1 MSYAIIRNEK
11 YTRSNLIGIY
21 RHNERKNTSYT
32 NKNIRHFASL
42 FNYSLKKCDTNY
54 LQKFDEIR
62 EKNNLK
68 GWIKKNSKVV
78 CEYIITSD
86 EEYFKSIGEEET
98 KRYFKTAYEFVKSY
112 KNLGDD
118 YIISANVHLDE
129 STPHMHLV
137 FMPVVHT
144 IEKKTGNAVDK
155 ICCSEFW
162 KGKDSYKILQD
173 NFHKYMVRSGF
184 ELERGDTKENKHIEI
199 EKLKKITSYE
209 MQEMFKET
217 KHLENEILTN
227 DIEELR
233 VDYKRIIKK
242 FNTLAKQYTR
252 VKTMTD
258 DVMSRQ
264 KILEEENE
272 DIKEENQ
279 ELEKENNYLNDFL
292 EKTFEYV
299 SIMFDF
305 PKDRLKR
312 LVKKF
317 VDKMRGD
324 E

>member
-11 YTRSNLIGIY
+11 YSRSNLIGIY

-32 NKNIRHFASL
+32 NKNIVHFKSL
-42 FNYSLKKCDTNY
+42 LNYSLKKCDTNY
-54 LQKFDEIR
+54 LQRFDEIR
-62 EKNNLK
+62 ENNNLK

-137 FMPVVHT
+137 FIPVVHT
-144 IEKKTGNAVDK
+144 IDKNNGNAVDK

-162 KGKDSYKILQD
+162 KGKDSYKMLQD
-173 NFHKYMVRSGF
+173 NFHKYMVKSGF
-184 ELERGDTKENKHIEI
+184 DLERGDSKENKHIEI
-199 EKLKKITSYE
+199 EKLKKITNFE
-209 MQEMFKET
+209 MQEMFKES
-217 KHLENEILTN
+217 KYLEKEIVTN
-227 DIEELR
+227 DIEVLR

-258 DVMSRQ
+258 NIINRQ
-264 KILEEENE
+264 KILEEESE
-272 DIKEENQ
+272 LIKEENQ
-279 ELEKENNYLNDFL
+279 ELENENNYLNEFL
-292 EKTFEYV
+292 EKTFEYL

-317 VDKMRGD
+317 VDKMKG

>member
-11 YTRSNLIGIY
+11 YSRSNLSGIY
-21 RHNERKNTSYT
+21 RHNERKNNSYT
-32 NKNIRHFASL
+32 NKNIVHRKSL
-42 FNYSLKKCDTNY
+42 LNYSLKKCNTNY

-62 EKNNLK
+62 ENNNLK

-137 FMPVVHT
+137 FIPVVHT
-144 IEKKTGNAVDK
+144 IDKNTGNAVDK

-162 KGKDSYKILQD
+162 KGKDSYKMLQD
-173 NFHKYMVRSGF
+173 NFHKYMVKSGF
-184 ELERGDTKENKHIEI
+184 DLERGDSKENKHIEI
-199 EKLKKITSYE
+199 EKLKKITNFE
-209 MQEMFKET
+209 MQEMFKES
-217 KHLENEILTN
+217 KYLEKEIVTN
-227 DIEELR
+227 DIEVLR

-258 DVMSRQ
+258 NVINRQ
-264 KILEEENE
+264 KFLEEESE
-272 DIKEENQ
+272 MIKEENQ
-279 ELEKENNYLNDFL
+279 ELENENNYLNEFL

-317 VDKMRGD
+317 VDKMKG

>member
-11 YTRSNLIGIY
+11 YSRSNLIGIY
-21 RHNERKNTSYT
+21 RHNERKNNSYT
-32 NKNIRHFASL
+32 NKNIVHFKSL
-42 FNYSLKKCDTNY
+42 LNYSLKKCDTNY
-54 LQKFDEIR
+54 LQRFDEIR
-62 EKNNLK
+62 ENNNLK

-137 FMPVVHT
+137 FIPVVHT
-144 IEKKTGNAVDK
+144 IDKNSGNAVDK

-162 KGKDSYKILQD
+162 KGKDSYKTLQD
-173 NFHKYMVRSGF
+173 NFHKYMVKSGF
-184 ELERGDTKENKHIEI
+184 DLERGDSKENKHIEI
-199 EKLKKITSYE
+199 EKLKKITNFE
-209 MQEMFKET
+209 MQEMFKES
-217 KHLENEILTN
+217 KYLEKEIVTN
-227 DIEELR
+227 DIEVLR

-252 VKTMTD
+252 VKTITD
-258 DVMSRQ
+258 NVINRQ
-264 KILEEENE
+264 KILEEESE
-272 DIKEENQ
+272 VIKEENQ
-279 ELEKENNYLNDFL
+279 ELENENNYLNEFL

-317 VDKMRGD
+317 VDKMKG